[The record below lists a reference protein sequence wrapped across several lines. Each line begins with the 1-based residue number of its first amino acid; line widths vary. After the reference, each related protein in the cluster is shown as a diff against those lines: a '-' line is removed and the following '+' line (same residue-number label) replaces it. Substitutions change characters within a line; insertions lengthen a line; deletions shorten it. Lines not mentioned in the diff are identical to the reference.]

1 MSAIDYDT
9 IATVVRTLL
18 SENGRTVT
26 LNKMDNV
33 PSNSS
38 KPWQGSTTAR
48 TAVATL
54 EVSAVFVEPSSLD
67 TLGRDYV
74 SPEFLKRSEQ
84 IAFISTDT
92 RLDQFNEMVDSDS
105 TRWRIVDMTE
115 LRPGS
120 KSMLY
125 FVGVKK

>member
-1 MSAIDYDT
+1 
-9 IATVVRTLL
+9 
-18 SENGRTVT
+18 
-26 LNKMDNV
+26 
-33 PSNSS
+33 
-38 KPWQGSTTAR
+38 
-48 TAVATL
+48 
-54 EVSAVFVEPSSLD
+54 VEPSSLD

-74 SPEFLKRSEQ
+74 SPEFLKRAEQ

-92 RLDQFNEMVDSDS
+92 RLDQFNEMVDDDG

>member
-1 MSAIDYDT
+1 
-9 IATVVRTLL
+9 L
-18 SENGRTVT
+18 VT

-33 PSNSS
+33 PASASEPWKGSS
-38 KPWQGSTTAR
+38 APR

-67 TLGRDYV
+67 DLGKDYV
-74 SPEFLKRSEQ
+74 SLEFLKRAQQ
-84 IAFISTDT
+84 IAFISTDV
-92 RLDQFNEMVDSDS
+92 RLDQFNEMVDDDG
-105 TRWRIVDMTE
+105 TRWRITEMTE

-125 FVGVKK
+125 FVGVTK